1 MALFASATNLPA
13 ITLSASSAQLPIML
27 PAGAMFNGSIST
39 TGTVRFWV
47 NDPNGAQIVNLG
59 LIDKTGAFS
68 FVANQYGNYTMNFEN
83 DLTNSIQV
91 TFSYITNPDI
101 SARNNSSGIPPV
113 YLFYSIVI
121 AFLGIIMIIF
131 LVRRKKL
138 RTSED
143 YDASNSFELPTQ
155 KLIKFRSVQVYFP
168 LS

>member
-1 MALFASATNLPA
+1 MKKIKVLTSIAITALLITSFMALFASATTLPA

-27 PAGAMFNGSIST
+27 PAGTMFNGSIST

-68 FVANQYGNYTMNFEN
+68 FVTNQNGNYTINFEN

-113 YLFYSIVI
+113 YLFLSIVL
-121 AFLGIIMIIF
+121 AFLGIILIIF
-131 LVRRKKL
+131 LVRHKKTL
-138 RTSED
+138 YIRR
-143 YDASNSFELPTQ
+143 L
-155 KLIKFRSVQVYFP
+155 
-168 LS
+168 